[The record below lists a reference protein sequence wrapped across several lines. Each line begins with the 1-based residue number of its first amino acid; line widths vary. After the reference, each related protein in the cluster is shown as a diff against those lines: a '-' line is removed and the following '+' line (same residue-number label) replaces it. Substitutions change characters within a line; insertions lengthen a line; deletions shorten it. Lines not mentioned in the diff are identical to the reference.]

1 MGLRMIAFFMVVA
14 LLATG
19 PLSPVM
25 AQQAAQPEAQPE
37 VSPDAVPST
46 SERPSVFRG
55 AGYGT
60 AAAVMTVV
68 KTPFNIA
75 LCGVGTAVGIALF
88 AVTLGT
94 GYKAA
99 TYAVEEGCQGPWI
112 LTGDDIRSDRTHSG
126 HSYGMGAP

>member
-1 MGLRMIAFFMVVA
+1 MGLRMIAFVMVVA

-25 AQQAAQPEAQPE
+25 AQQAAQPGAPE

-60 AAAVMTVV
+60 AAAVMTVA
-68 KTPFNIA
+68 KAPFNIA
-75 LCGVGTAVGIALF
+75 LCSLGTAIGIALF

-112 LTGDDIRSDRTHSG
+112 LTGDDIRPDRTHSG
-126 HSYGMGAP
+126 SSYGMGAP